1 MIWRHGACF
10 FADPPDHDATA
21 ATVFWRPEA
30 CPHVLP
36 VTAVVAASTAPF
48 SLAELRHPTALL
60 VLPDGTQHLL
70 ARDSSRSLQLA
81 VRGSSLLE
89 PVSLRTDAIF
99 EARHVRARLTALE
112 GLNALISKQSLPD
125 HLFPIDP
132 RSRRLRHVLQALDG
146 FLAGATYRDIA
157 VALFGEARV
166 LADWSDP
173 RRHLFDQ
180 VRRAVW
186 RGRHLM
192 NGGYRSFLI

>member
-1 MIWRHGACF
+1 M
-10 FADPPDHDATA
+10 
-21 ATVFWRPEA
+21 FWRPEA

-36 VTAVVAASTAPF
+36 VTAVPAVSTAPF

-60 VLPDGTQHLL
+60 VLPDRTQHLL

-81 VRGSSLLE
+81 VRGSSLLQ
-89 PVSLRTDAIF
+89 PVNLRTDAIF
-99 EARHVRARLTALE
+99 DARQLRARLTALE
-112 GLNALISKQSLPD
+112 SLNALISKQTLPD

-173 RRHLFDQ
+173 RRNLFDQ
-180 VRRAVW
+180 VRRAVR

>member
-1 MIWRHGACF
+1 M
-10 FADPPDHDATA
+10 
-21 ATVFWRPEA
+21 FWRPEA

-36 VTAVVAASTAPF
+36 VTAVPAVSTAPF
-48 SLAELRHPTALL
+48 SLAELRHATALL
-60 VLPDGTQHLL
+60 VLSDGTQHLL
-70 ARDSSRSLQLA
+70 ARDRSRSLQLA

-99 EARHVRARLTALE
+99 EARHVRARLTALDD
-112 GLNALISKQSLPD
+112 LNALIGKQSLPD

-132 RSRRLRHVLQALDG
+132 KARRLRHLLQALDG
-146 FLAGATYRDIA
+146 SLAGATYRDIA

-180 VRRAVW
+180 VRRAVR
-186 RGRHLM
+186 RGCYLM